1 MDVSSEMIGAV
12 IAALGSIGAV
22 VVTFTNLK
30 SSFKKEISKEIEDA
44 VKAARIS
51 SEADMN
57 AFNLRLDAISKEVEN
72 LEEKID
78 SDIENVKNVY
88 NSELKSVAEK
98 IEALRDQVRE
108 QHGQLV
114 ALLTTLVTNK
124 D

>member
-1 MDVSSEMIGAV
+1 MIGAV

-30 SSFKKEISKEIEDA
+30 TSFKKEISKEIEDA
-44 VKAARIS
+44 VKAVKIE

-57 AFNLRLDAISKEVEN
+57 AFNLRLDAISKEVLN